1 MRRRGGEQKILLQN
15 ISTLSC
21 QELIVGV
28 GEDVVGLD
36 HRHSMTGG
44 DGGVVGRLSRISWG
58 RRKDTMYKECA
69 LSGRQDQRI
78 CKWTGYREGRI
89 DKAV

>member
-44 DGGVVGRLSRISWG
+44 DGGVVGRLSRVSWG
-58 RRKDTMYKECA
+58 RRKDTMYKNA
-69 LSGRQDQRI
+69 PSRADKISGSASGRDI
-78 CKWTGYREGRI
+78 GKGG
-89 DKAV
+89 